1 MNEFMKVLEPV
12 AEKEHV
18 EHLLKNYHEI
28 KRSQDRLN
36 FEIETFRGLGYDEV
50 ITALTFTNPDGERV
64 QSSGVSD
71 KTSRIALAYRE
82 STDKL
87 NREAVLALVLRYNT
101 QKREIDVLEYCI
113 TLLEPRLS
121 EIITDMFIHKMTWDD
136 MCDKYHVSR
145 PMLSKYRKTGIIRLM
160 NMFNVKQAG

>member
-1 MNEFMKVLEPV
+1 MNT
-12 AEKEHV
+12 KERV
-18 EHLLKNYHEI
+18 EHLLKNYHDI
-28 KRSQDRLN
+28 KRSLDRLN
-36 FEIETFRGLGYDEV
+36 FEIETFRGLGYSEA

-87 NREAVLALVLRYNT
+87 NCDDVLALILKYDT
-101 QKREIDVLEYCI
+101 QKREMDVLEYCI

-121 EIITDMFIHKMTWDD
+121 EVTTDMFINRMTWDG

-145 PMLSKYRKTGIIRLM
+145 PMLSKYRKTGISLIA
-160 NMFNVKQAG
+160 NMFGAKQAG